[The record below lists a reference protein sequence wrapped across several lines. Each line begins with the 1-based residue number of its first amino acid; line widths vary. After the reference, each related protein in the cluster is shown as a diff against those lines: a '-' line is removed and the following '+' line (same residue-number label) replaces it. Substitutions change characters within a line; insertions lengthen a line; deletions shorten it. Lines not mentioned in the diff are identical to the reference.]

1 MTKIKELA
9 EKIEKAVVNRDLLR
23 EQRKFWFSKQLWQMP
38 DHSYRTNQEC
48 FDDWIVKRFQ
58 IIAQAA
64 GGIRELCE
72 QAETNKKAFE
82 EAIKQRKSEVPSG
95 RIYRTKSQEVQ
106 NG

>member
-48 FDDWIVKRFQ
+48 FDDWIVKRFH

-64 GGIRELCE
+64 GGIIELCE
-72 QAETNKKAFE
+72 QE
-82 EAIKQRKSEVPSG
+82 
-95 RIYRTKSQEVQ
+95 EVQ
-106 NG
+106 NGEVSADWKRYCSATKPR